1 MPSLI
6 RSANQIFT
14 ALSNNA
20 VEVYDIPT
28 PVKSEDAPEA
38 TRSYSL
44 DLHGH
49 RTDIRTVA
57 LSADEQLLASASNG
71 ELRYNVAP
79 RALNEQPKGF

>member
-1 MPSLI
+1 M
-6 RSANQIFT
+6 

-20 VEVYDIPT
+20 IEVYTIPA
-28 PVKSEDAPEA
+28 PAKSKEAPEA
-38 TRSYSL
+38 TRLHSL

-71 ELRYNVAP
+71 KPVS
-79 RALNEQPKGF
+79 QPSMEVPPLCL